1 MQTLYKHNAQKAL
14 MVMQNIEKV
23 FSLKQNMHN
32 VILKND
38 KTMMG

>member
-1 MQTLYKHNAQKAL
+1 MHKKSFDGYAEYRK
-14 MVMQNIEKV
+14 KV